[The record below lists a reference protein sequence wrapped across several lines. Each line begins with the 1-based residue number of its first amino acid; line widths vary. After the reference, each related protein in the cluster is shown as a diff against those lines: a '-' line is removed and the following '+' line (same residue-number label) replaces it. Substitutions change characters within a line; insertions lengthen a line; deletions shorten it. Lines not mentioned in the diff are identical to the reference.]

1 MRISDWSS
9 DVCSSDLSATVRDAD
24 TALQD
29 AGKPVYKSVAMQ
41 CLPAMPFSDKGVGAS
56 LVKSIF
62 EADSNSTISYT
73 PSLTSL
79 FVNGST
85 ETGRTAIDPKT
96 VDSNF
101 FTTNYIGAV
110 RSEEHTSELQ
120 TLMRI
125 AYAVFCLKQ
134 KKHN

>member
-1 MRISDWSS
+1 
-9 DVCSSDLSATVRDAD
+9 
-24 TALQD
+24 
-29 AGKPVYKSVAMQ
+29 MQ
-41 CLPAMPFSDKGVGAS
+41 FLPAMPFIDKGVGAS

-110 RSEEHTSELQ
+110 KDANDTWYAGWTCNSITADFGSTSGRSEEHTSELQ
-120 TLMRI
+120 SLMRI
-125 AYAVFCLKQ
+125 SYAVFCLKQ
-134 KKHN
+134 QKQRMKTKKTS

>member
-1 MRISDWSS
+1 
-9 DVCSSDLSATVRDAD
+9 
-24 TALQD
+24 
-29 AGKPVYKSVAMQ
+29 MQ
-41 CLPAMPFSDKGVGAS
+41 CLPGRPFSDKGVGAS

-62 EADSNSTISYT
+62 EADSYSTISYT

-110 RSEEHTSELQ
+110 KDANDTWYAGWTCNSITADRSEEHTSELQ
-120 TLMRI
+120 SLMRI
-125 AYAVFCLKQ
+125 SYAVFCLK
-134 KKHN
+134 

>member
-1 MRISDWSS
+1 
-9 DVCSSDLSATVRDAD
+9 
-24 TALQD
+24 
-29 AGKPVYKSVAMQ
+29 MQ

-110 RSEEHTSELQ
+110 KDAKDTWYAGWTCNSITADLDRKSTRLNSQ
-120 TLMRI
+120 SLMRSS
-125 AYAVFCLKQ
+125 YAVFCLKKNNTQ
-134 KKHN
+134 KEIARDNNMTNTA

>member
-1 MRISDWSS
+1 M
-9 DVCSSDLSATVRDAD
+9 VSDLCTG
-24 TALQD
+24 LED

-41 CLPAMPFSDKGVGAS
+41 CLPSMPFSDNGVDAS
-56 LVKSIF
+56 LVKSIL
-62 EADSNSTISYT
+62 EADSNSTIIYT
-73 PSLTSL
+73 PPLTSL

-110 RSEEHTSELQ
+110 KDANDTWYAGWTCNSITADFGSTSGSC
-120 TLMRI
+120 TTI
-125 AYAVFCLKQ
+125 SPT
-134 KKHN
+134 

>member
-1 MRISDWSS
+1 MTRRPPRST
-9 DVCSSDLSATVRDAD
+9 LTD
-24 TALQD
+24 TLF
-29 AGKPVYKSVAMQ
+29 PYTT
-41 CLPAMPFSDKGVGAS
+41 LFRS

-110 RSEEHTSELQ
+110 KDANDTWYAGWTCNSITADFGSTSGSC
-120 TLMRI
+120 TTIPTTDRKSPRMNSS
-125 AYAVFCLKQ
+125 
-134 KKHN
+134 H